1 MAEIKIL
8 WADDEIDLLKPH
20 ILFLQEK
27 GILITTTNNGRGAID
42 WVSKDQFDIVF
53 LDEQMPGVS
62 GLEALAE
69 IKRLFPS
76 LPVVMITKSEE
87 EFIMEE
93 AIGSKI
99 TDYLIKPVNPNQ
111 ILLSIKKIIDKKRL
125 ISQKTT
131 STYQMDFGR
140 IGIEISQSSDFEDWV
155 SVYRKLVYWELELAR
170 TQDHSM
176 DEILKMQKEDAN
188 KSFARFVRQNYED
201 WFKKDFKDR
210 PLLSPDLFRHRI
222 LPASESSEHT
232 FFILIDNLRY
242 DQWKILEPSIQDLF
256 TVEKEEIFC
265 SILPTATQYA
275 RNAMFAGLMPADIAS
290 LHKEF
295 WLNDEEDGG
304 KNLHEEE
311 LLNRQLSRLGKD
323 IRFRYEKVTNSR
335 SGKKLAESAT
345 NLLNYPMSVIVYNFV
360 DMLSHASTDSEMIR
374 ELAGDEAAYRSLT
387 LTWFKHSYLFDLLS
401 FAAQKKVKV
410 ILSTDHGTIR
420 VDNPVKVIGDRNTTT
435 NLRYKSGKN
444 LNYPAREVF
453 EILKPETA
461 RLPKSNVS
469 TSYVF
474 CQNNDF
480 FAYPNNYNHFVNY
493 YRNTFQHGGI
503 SLEEML
509 IPFVV
514 LSPKK
519 G

>member
-1 MAEIKIL
+1 MADIKIL
-8 WADDEIDLLKPH
+8 WADDEIDLLRPH
-20 ILFLQEK
+20 VLFLQEK
-27 GILITTTNNGRGAID
+27 GISITTTNSGRGAID
-42 WVSKDQFDIVF
+42 LVTKDQYDIVF

-69 IKRLFPS
+69 IKRIFPG

-99 TDYLIKPVNPNQ
+99 SDYLIKPVNPNQ

-140 IGIEISQSSDFEDWV
+140 IGVEISQASHFDDWV
-155 SVYRKLVYWELELAR
+155 NVYKKLVYWELELAR
-170 TQDHSM
+170 TQDNSM

-188 KSFARFVRQNYED
+188 KSFARFIRQNYED
-201 WFKKDFKDR
+201 WFKRDFKDR
-210 PLLSPDLFRHRI
+210 PLLSPDLFKHRI
-222 LPASESSEHT
+222 LPASETSDHT

-242 DQWKILEPSIQDLF
+242 DQWKILQPSIQDLF
-256 TVEKEEIFC
+256 TVEKEEIYC

-275 RNAMFAGLMPADIAS
+275 RNAMFAGLMPADIAN
-290 LHKEF
+290 LHKEL
-295 WLNDEEDGG
+295 WSNDDDDGG

-311 LLNRQLSRLGKD
+311 LLGKQLSRLGKD
-323 IRFRYEKVTNSR
+323 IRFRYEKVTNAR
-335 SGKKLAESAT
+335 SGKKLAESAP
-345 NLLNYPMSVIVYNFV
+345 NLMNFPLNVIVYNFV

-387 LTWFKHSYLFDLLS
+387 LSWFKHSYLYDILV
-401 FAAQKKVKV
+401 FAAQRKVKV
-410 ILSTDHGTIR
+410 VLSTDHGTIR
-420 VDNPVKVIGDRNTTT
+420 VDNPVKIIGDRNTTT
-435 NLRYKSGKN
+435 NLRFKAGKN
-444 LNYPAREVF
+444 LNYSQKEVY
-453 EILKPETA
+453 ELLKPEIA
-461 RLPKSNVS
+461 RLPKGNVS
-469 TSYVF
+469 TAYVF

-480 FAYPNNYNHFVNY
+480 FAYPNNYNYYVNH

-509 IPFVV
+509 IPFIV
-514 LSPKK
+514 LSPKP
-519 G
+519 